1 MDKPIYLDN
10 QATTPIDPEV
20 LKAMLPFFKEKFGN
34 ASSIHHVYGFES
46 KKAVE
51 DSRKILARSIGA
63 RAREITFTSGATEAI
78 NLAIKGVSGTYN
90 SKQHIITQA
99 TEHSAVL
106 DTCKSIEKKGW
117 NVSILPVDS
126 MGVVD
131 PQSVEDAIT
140 NETVLIS
147 IMHANNEIGAIQPI
161 KKIGNICK
169 KNNILFFVDA
179 CQSFGKLDLDVRDM
193 KIDLLAATAHKLY
206 GPKGIGFLYS
216 SQKDPKVNLEMQIEG
231 GGHERG
237 MRSGTLPAP
246 LIVGFAKAIEISLE
260 NQKSEYKLL
269 GKLRDNLWDGIKSR
283 HTDVI
288 LNGSIENGLSHNL
301 NLCFPK
307 LDAETMIMKMK
318 GIACSTGSACSSAN
332 LEPSHV
338 IKAIGRD
345 NELAHSALRFS
356 IGRFNTHEEIEFAI
370 SEINNVVDAIKS
382 AKLKRKN

>member
-1 MDKPIYLDN
+1 MIKPIYLDN
-10 QATTPIDPEV
+10 QATTPVDPEV
-20 LKAMLPFFKEKFGN
+20 IKAMLPFFHEKFGN
-34 ASSIHHVYGFES
+34 ASSIHHVYGNES
-46 KKAVE
+46 KEAVE
-51 DSRKILARSIGA
+51 DSRKTLAQSIGA
-63 RAREITFTSGATEAI
+63 RPREITFTSGATEAI